1 VDLFNNYKMDD
12 EYELVSKE
20 YVENLK
26 KENLELKNKLK
37 DLQSSVVI
45 DKNINS
51 NSKKTEDRFSEVIFA
66 IQEEAKKER
75 ELVLKELENIK
86 ELNEKSLTTTLSKS
100 DDLEIRLEK
109 MVDGMKEMVD
119 SLSTIVDE
127 IKTQDSSKYEL
138 LAEKISTQINNDLKV
153 DGEVASIAKKLED
166 IDLFMKNLRVLLS
179 YVKPAK
185 MVMDKKS

>member
-1 VDLFNNYKMDD
+1 MDLFNNYKMDD

-66 IQEEAKKER
+66 IQEEAKRER